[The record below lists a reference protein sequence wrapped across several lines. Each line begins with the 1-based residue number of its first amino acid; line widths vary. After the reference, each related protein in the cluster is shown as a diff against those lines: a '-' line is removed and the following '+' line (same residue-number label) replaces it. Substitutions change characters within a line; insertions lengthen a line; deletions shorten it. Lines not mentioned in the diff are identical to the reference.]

1 MSTDK
6 CKDFIEKLSISE
18 NLPLKTKWKRLKK
31 YKENDLI
38 YREFENNEGDEII
51 ISEDNLGELNLVKL
65 ERNIE
70 LSDIVI
76 KNQNKNFLL
85 LELYKLTLD
94 ISAENKEF
102 NKRYLEDI
110 SEESI
115 REYILTGRTK
125 YLENDIKKISI
136 KSGEELNVGYEI
148 MSLLSYHE
156 GELPEK
162 YMNNFC
168 EDTKSERV
176 GIIYDKE
183 NMYLH
188 YYEKEGIAFFQAIC
202 GGDWEQPIQFLVY
215 WSESEQRLK
224 GFFPL
229 GDANIYNQ
237 EYNCAYGSEYEKI
250 DRDMFKSE
258 EEYEKEMRKCENLL
272 EKLDENYNENYKKAL
287 NNAFKEL
294 KKILNQEMKNPKPK
308 K

>member
-1 MSTDK
+1 MSTDN
-6 CKDFIEKLSISE
+6 CKDFIEKLSINE

-31 YKENDLI
+31 YKEKDLI
-38 YREFENNEGDEII
+38 YRDFQNNEGDELT
-51 ISEDNLGELNLVKL
+51 ISEDKAGILNLVKL
-65 ERNIE
+65 ERNMK
-70 LSDIVI
+70 LSEEYT
-76 KNQNKNFLL
+76 KNQNKQFLL

-94 ISAENKEF
+94 ISATNKEF
-102 NKRYLEDI
+102 NERYLEDI
-110 SEESI
+110 SQEGI

-125 YLENDIKKISI
+125 YLENDINKISI

-156 GELPEK
+156 DELPEK

-168 EDTKSERV
+168 EDTKSEKV
-176 GIIYDKE
+176 GILYDKE

-188 YYEKEGIAFFQAIC
+188 YYEKEGISFFQAIC

-215 WSESEQRLK
+215 WSESESRLK

-229 GDANIYNQ
+229 GDANIYNK
-237 EYNCAYGSEYEKI
+237 EYNCAYGSESEILYDK
-250 DRDMFKSE
+250 FKNE
-258 EEYEKEMRKCENLL
+258 EDYEKELSKCENLL
-272 EKLDENYNENYKKAL
+272 EKLDENYEKNYEKAL

-294 KKILNQEMKNPKPK
+294 KKILVKEIKSPKPK